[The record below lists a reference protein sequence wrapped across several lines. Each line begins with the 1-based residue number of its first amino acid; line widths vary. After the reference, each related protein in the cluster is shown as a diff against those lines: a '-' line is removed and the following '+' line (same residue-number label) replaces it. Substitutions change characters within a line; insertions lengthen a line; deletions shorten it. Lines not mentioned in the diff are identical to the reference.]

1 MWVSLDDEW
10 ILGGIGVKGDTAD
23 DSRVGDLLAVLLG
36 LDGRV
41 EQIPQQCQA
50 EAEQQT
56 EHHAE
61 GQVARRL
68 GADRRGGDGGGT
80 HDGHLHRAGLAFG
93 HTLQVCDGL
102 GELNADSVRDLRGHA
117 GVGVRDG
124 DLDQNGVERHRCGD
138 LGSEGCRVRVEL
150 QRLDHG
156 IEDARSRDDVRV
168 GQDTLLGEVATRQKC
183 AAVTVRWRRRAG
195 SGLRISWD

>member
-102 GELNADSVRDLRGHA
+102 GELNGVWLRCSDVMLPW
-117 GVGVRDG
+117 VG
-124 DLDQNGVERHRCGD
+124 
-138 LGSEGCRVRVEL
+138 
-150 QRLDHG
+150 
-156 IEDARSRDDVRV
+156 
-168 GQDTLLGEVATRQKC
+168 
-183 AAVTVRWRRRAG
+183 RRRGNGIRGRVVVLGPGATSSSSG
-195 SGLRISWD
+195 SRRCCGVLVA

>member
-1 MWVSLDDEW
+1 LRVGWGL
-10 ILGGIGVKGDTAD
+10 IGV
-23 DSRVGDLLAVLLG
+23 VGTVGALTTVTFTG
-36 LDGRV
+36 LDW
-41 EQIPQQCQA
+41 P
-50 EAEQQT
+50 
-56 EHHAE
+56 
-61 GQVARRL
+61 
-68 GADRRGGDGGGT
+68 
-80 HDGHLHRAGLAFG
+80 LA
-93 HTLQVCDGL
+93 TLQVCDGL

-183 AAVTVRWRRRAG
+183 AAVTAT
-195 SGLRISWD
+195 

>member
-68 GADRRGGDGGGT
+68 GADRRGGDGGALT
-80 HDGHLHRAGLAFG
+80 TVTFTGLDWPLA
-93 HTLQVCDGL
+93 TL
-102 GELNADSVRDLRGHA
+102 S
-117 GVGVRDG
+117 
-124 DLDQNGVERHRCGD
+124 
-138 LGSEGCRVRVEL
+138 
-150 QRLDHG
+150 
-156 IEDARSRDDVRV
+156 RS
-168 GQDTLLGEVATRQKC
+168 
-183 AAVTVRWRRRAG
+183 VTV
-195 SGLRISWD
+195 LVN